1 MKAKARSSFL
11 KKSYFIFF
19 SLIKYWKYPTCC
31 IQTNFVMPSVTLG
44 KGVVLRE
51 KVKIQDNVHIGD
63 YSFINEYT
71 LVDPCTESIGK
82 FCSISHNVKIGI
94 GAHPKSYLSTS
105 AVFYSKS
112 RGFVDKDYYT
122 NSSVK
127 TIIGHDVLLG
137 ANSIVIAGVNVG
149 HGAIVGASSVVTK
162 DVPPYAIVAG
172 VPAHI
177 IGYRFPSDIIT
188 QLLKSEWWDLDLSF
202 LIKIRGLTESPEL
215 FLAEINR

>member
-1 MKAKARSSFL
+1 MKAKTQSSLL
-11 KKSYFIFF
+11 KKCYFTLF
-19 SLIKYWKYPTCC
+19 SIIKHWKYPTCC
-31 IQTNFVMPSVTLG
+31 IRTNFVMPNVTLG
-44 KGVVLRE
+44 QGVVLRE

-63 YSFINEYT
+63 YTFINEFT

-94 GAHPKSYLSTS
+94 GAHPHSYLSTS

-112 RGFVDKDYYT
+112 RGFVNADYYT
-122 NSSVK
+122 NNSFK

-172 VPAHI
+172 VPARI
-177 IGYRFPSDIIT
+177 IGYRFSGEIID
-188 QLLKSEWWDLDLSF
+188 QLLKTEWWNMELST
-202 LIKIRGLTESPEL
+202 LLELRTLTESPEL